1 MPSVMIS
8 GTTSSAGKSVI
19 VAALCKIL
27 SKMGYSV
34 SPFKAQNMSLNS
46 YITRE
51 GHEIAYAQAFQA
63 FSAGK
68 EPDVRMNPILLKPKG
83 NLKSQLVV
91 MGKARKDVNALEYY
105 REIPELLKTVKEAYR
120 DLEREND
127 IVIIEGAGGM
137 AEINLYERDIA
148 NTGIARI
155 ARPDI
160 YLVSD
165 IERGG
170 SFASLFGTYSL
181 LPEDI
186 KPLVRGFMFNR
197 FRGYEDLLL
206 PGIEKLEKLTGIRTV
221 GIIPYLDSALPS
233 EDSLNLEDWRDNEKA
248 DVAVIRLPRV
258 SNFTDFEPLRDAVSF
273 VSLKE
278 DIDDFKIIIIPGTK
292 ETLQDLKELKRW
304 GMDKKIKRFSREK
317 PVIGICG
324 GFQILGTEIR
334 SSLEN
339 MRAKGIGLID
349 ACTEFTAYDKITKQ
363 VRKRVTERVAV
374 IDGIAGET
382 VTGYEIHMGRTRAR
396 RPVFQDDGGAS
407 ENGLVWGTYMH
418 GLFFNENV
426 RREFYRFLERKYRV
440 VNDPIEELS
449 SIILQKTDIEYIIS
463 GVLSRQS

>member
-46 YITRE
+46 YITND

-83 NLKSQLVV
+83 NLKSQLIV
-91 MGKARKDVNALEYY
+91 MGKAKKDVNALKYY
-105 REIPELLKTVKEAYR
+105 REVPKLLKTVAETYR
-120 DLEREND
+120 SLEREND
-127 IVIIEGAGGM
+127 ILIIEGAGGM
-137 AEINLYERDIA
+137 AEINLYDRDIA

-155 ARPDI
+155 AKPDI

-186 KPLVRGFMFNR
+186 KPLVKGFVFNR
-197 FRGYEDLLL
+197 FRGYEELLL
-206 PGIEKLEKLTGIRTV
+206 PGIEELERLTRVRTV
-221 GIIPYLDSALPS
+221 GIIPYLDIALPS
-233 EDSLNLEDWRDNEKA
+233 EDSLNLEDWRKNDNA

-258 SNFTDFEPLRDAVSF
+258 SNFTDFEPLRDIVNF

-278 DIDDFKIIIIPGTK
+278 NIDDHRIVIIPGTK
-292 ETLQDLKELKRW
+292 ETLQDLKELKKW
-304 GMDKKIKRFSREK
+304 EMDRKIKKFARDN

-324 GFQILGTEIR
+324 GFQMLGTEI
-334 SSLEN
+334 SSALEN
-339 MRAKGIGLID
+339 TRAKGMGLID
-349 ACTEFTAYDKITKQ
+349 AFTEFTAYDKITKQ
-363 VRKRVTERVAV
+363 VRKKVTRRVSV
-374 IDGIAGET
+374 IDGIVGEA
-382 VTGYEIHMGRTRAR
+382 VIGYEIHMGRTRAN

-426 RREFYRFLERKYRV
+426 RRELYKYIGRKYRIMD
-440 VNDPIEELS
+440 DPIEELS
-449 SIILQKTDIEYIIS
+449 RIIPQKVDIDHIIS
-463 GVLSRQS
+463 SVMNE